1 MITLALAMAA
11 IAVYAQYLEPKI
23 DSQSNPD
30 IQIVTHDNNYATGE
44 TQFSVNSAATP
55 DSNQSMMLAP
65 VPEPTPYLMF
75 GLGALVLAFGRWRA
89 LRSRGPR
96 L

>member
-1 MITLALAMAA
+1 MIYMWKSGLVTILATAA
-11 IAVYAQYLEPKI
+11 IAAHAQYLEPNI
-23 DSQSNPD
+23 TSQRSQNIPTFTD
-30 IQIVTHDNNYATGE
+30 GSKPSMT
-44 TQFSVNSAATP
+44 FAA
-55 DSNQSMMLAP
+55 

-89 LRSRGPR
+89 SRSRKTR